1 MLSRR
6 IVVFVS
12 GVFLACI
19 VSASAMAQSSLM
31 NVPSTDVV
39 TPKNVY
45 VEMDFIT
52 NYAWARGDERF
63 ANYLPRAVVGVG
75 RNVEVGANVSYTRV
89 PGGGEPIEIQP
100 NAKWQFYDNEEKGVA
115 ASVGCIFLVPITNR
129 VGSDTFAQCYTVA
142 SKQFSGNYG
151 PRFTG
156 GVYRLMG
163 AGDDEETKAGAIV
176 GWEQPLS
183 KKVGFTVD
191 WSSGVNRF
199 GYLSPGFYVLT
210 PRNGSISAGY
220 AIANKGHQNNAL
232 FIYYGQQF

>member
-1 MLSRR
+1 MNKLKTLLPLIAMVLCLSGPR
-6 IVVFVS
+6 
-12 GVFLACI
+12 AT
-19 VSASAMAQSSLM
+19 AQSSLM

-39 TPKNVY
+39 PAKKVY

-52 NYAWARGDERF
+52 NYAWQRGDDRF

-75 RNVEVGANVSYTRV
+75 KKIEVGANVSYTRV

-100 NAKWQFYDNEEKGVA
+100 NAKWQFYNNEEKGVA
-115 ASVGCIFLVPITNR
+115 ASVGCIFFVPITNR

-142 SKQFSGNYG
+142 SKQFSGTYG

-156 GVYRLMG
+156 GAYRLLG
-163 AGDDEETKAGAIV
+163 AGPDEETKTGAIV
-176 GWEQPLS
+176 AWEQPLA
-183 KKVGFTVD
+183 KKVGFIVD

-210 PRNGSISAGY
+210 PRNGSLSAGY

-232 FIYYGQQF
+232 FVYFGQQF

>member
-1 MLSRR
+1 
-6 IVVFVS
+6 
-12 GVFLACI
+12 
-19 VSASAMAQSSLM
+19 M

-39 TPKNVY
+39 AAKKVY

-52 NYAWARGDERF
+52 NYAWQRDDARF

-75 RNVEVGANVSYTRV
+75 HNVEVGANVSYTRV
-89 PGGGEPIEIQP
+89 PGGGEPIELQP
-100 NAKWQFYDNEEKGVA
+100 NAKWQFYSNEDKGLA
-115 ASVGCIFLVPITNR
+115 ASVGCIWFVPITNR
-129 VGSDTFAQCYTVA
+129 TGTDTFAQCYTVA

-156 GVYRLMG
+156 GVYRLLG
-163 AGDDEETKAGAIV
+163 AGDDEETKTGAIV

-191 WSSGVNRF
+191 WSSGVNRL

-220 AIANKGHQNNAL
+220 AIANKGHENNAL
-232 FIYYGQQF
+232 FVYYGQQF